1 MPHSDV
7 RLALVLFAHGARD
20 ARWAQPFDRVAAAV
34 RAAAPNLPVELGFL
48 EFMTPDLATA
58 TRTLAAA
65 GATRIRVVPL
75 FFGQGGHLRNDVPAM
90 VADIAASLP
99 GVSIELVRAAGDD
112 DGVVA
117 ALVAFCLGE
126 ARKG

>member
-1 MPHSDV
+1 MPDPAP

-20 ARWAQPFDRVAAAV
+20 VRWAEPFNRVAAAV
-34 RAAAPNLPVELGFL
+34 RAAAPDLPVELAFL

-58 TRTLAAA
+58 TGKLAAA
-65 GATRIRVVPL
+65 GATRIRIVPL
-75 FFGQGGHLRNDVPAM
+75 FFGQGGHLRTDVPAM
-90 VADIAASLP
+90 VSDIAASLP
-99 GVSIELVRAAGDD
+99 GVSLELARAAGDD
-112 DGVVA
+112 GGVVA

>member
-1 MPHSDV
+1 MPQSDA

-20 ARWAQPFDRVAAAV
+20 ARWAEPFDRVAAAV
-34 RAAAPNLPVELGFL
+34 RAAAPNLPVELAFL

-58 TRTLAAA
+58 TRALAAA
-65 GATRIRVVPL
+65 GATRIRIVPL

-99 GVSIELVRAAGDD
+99 GVSLELVRAAGDD